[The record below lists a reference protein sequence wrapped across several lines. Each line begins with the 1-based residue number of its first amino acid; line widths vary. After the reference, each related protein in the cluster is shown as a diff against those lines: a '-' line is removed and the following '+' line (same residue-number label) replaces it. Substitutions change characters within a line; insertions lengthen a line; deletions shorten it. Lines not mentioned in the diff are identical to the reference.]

1 MSESNRTWLTAD
13 EFLAECEHRRAEA
26 MARRQMPQP
35 ASLANPPIIYQ
46 LNPDLKYRPNKLDSS
61 DYPGQVVYRRSTT
74 EDRGPGRTRQRA
86 APRLLNGHISSRMSS
101 TPLMKDILK
110 CGPGRLIKVVK
121 QGRHKIIPEGDSKQK
136 KRGQIHCF
144 SRASRR
150 RMMQLLAKVRLDEAL
165 PLFGTTTYPDI
176 FPDEAE
182 KFKRDLQ
189 TLIERLKRRFPGV
202 GLIWRLEFKERKSGV
217 NAGKIAPHF
226 HWLLWNVPR
235 MFDFKPEPGKWA
247 KISKGRDGQWR
258 ETVKFYDGDK
268 TATVVNPV
276 SGQDRFTEWLSRNW
290 YDVAGTGDLKHYN
303 AGTNVKVLTSRREV
317 FFYVSKYMGK
327 VEEEEGCAC
336 PGRFWGVVNP
346 KNIPLGERKV
356 IPCTGKQAAQLM
368 RLLRRYV
375 HAVTRR
381 KYRFNRWSMSCMC
394 TADFWLERLPQM
406 LDLSVPLKALPV
418 VAVVSP
424 AATAEPGA
432 LARIQGD
439 L

>member
-1 MSESNRTWLTAD
+1 MLSDGKLSYFNEDRNRLVVIES
-13 EFLAECEHRRAEA
+13 
-26 MARRQMPQP
+26 
-35 ASLANPPIIYQ
+35 ASVSSDGKTVYQ
-46 LNPDLKYRPNKLDSS
+46 LNPDLKYRSNKLDSS
-61 DYPGQVVYRRSTT
+61 DYPGQVIYRRSTT
-74 EDRGPGRTRQRA
+74 EVTGAVPERGGA
-86 APRLLNGHISSRMSS
+86 APGTAPGLLNGHISSRDVFN
-101 TPLMKDILK
+101 PFDEGHIEVWA
-110 CGPGRLIKVVK
+110 GAGLIKVVK
-121 QGRHKIIPEGDSKQK
+121 QGRHKIIPEGDSKQT
-136 KRGQIHCF
+136 KRGKIHGF

-176 FPDEAE
+176 FPEEAE

-189 TLIERLKRRFPGV
+189 TLIERLKRRFPGI
-202 GLIWRLEFKERKSGV
+202 GLIWRLEFKVRKSGV

-226 HWLLWNVPR
+226 HWLLWNVPC

-247 KISKGRDGQWR
+247 KISKCRDGTWQ

-268 TATVVNPV
+268 IATVVNPV

-327 VEEEEGCAC
+327 VEEEEGYAC

-346 KNIPLGERKV
+346 KNIPMGERKV
-356 IPCTGKQAAQLM
+356 ISCTGKQAAQLM
-368 RLLRRYV
+368 RFMRRYI
-375 HAVTRR
+375 HAVTQR

-394 TADFWLERLPQM
+394 RADFWLERLPQL
-406 LDLSVPLKALPV
+406 LDLSVTLEALPV
-418 VAVVSP
+418 AAVVLQ
-424 AATAEPGA
+424 AATAEPNYT
-432 LARIQGD
+432 I
-439 L
+439 

>member
-1 MSESNRTWLTAD
+1 MSESPSMSSDGKLSYFNEDRNRLVVI
-13 EFLAECEHRRAEA
+13 ES
-26 MARRQMPQP
+26 
-35 ASLANPPIIYQ
+35 ASVSSDGKVIYQ
-46 LNPDLKYRPNKLDSS
+46 LKPELKYRPNKLDSS
-61 DYPGQVVYRRSTT
+61 DYPGQTVYRRSTT
-74 EDRGPGRTRQRA
+74 EDAGAVPVRCEA
-86 APRLLNGHISSRMSS
+86 APGTAPGLLNSHISSRDVFN
-101 TPLMKDILK
+101 PYDE
-110 CGPGRLIKVVK
+110 GRIEVWAGAGLIKVIK
-121 QGRHKIIPEGDSKQK
+121 QGHHKIIPENSMQQK
-136 KRGQIHCF
+136 KRGQIHGF

-150 RMMQLLAKVRLDEAL
+150 RMMQLLAKVRLDELL

-189 TLIERLKRRFPGV
+189 TLIERLKRRFPRV
-202 GLIWRLEFKERKSGV
+202 GLLWRLEFKKRKSGV

-235 MFDFKPEPGKWA
+235 TFDFKPEPGKWA
-247 KISKGRDGQWR
+247 KISQARDGTWQ

-268 TATVVNPV
+268 IATVVNPV

-290 YDVAGTGDLKHYN
+290 YDVVGTGDLRHYN

-346 KNIPLGERKV
+346 KNIPMGERKV

-368 RLLRRYV
+368 RFMRRYV
-375 HAVTRR
+375 HAVTQR

-394 TADFWLERLPQM
+394 TADFWLERLPQ
-406 LDLSVPLKALPV
+406 LLGLSVTLKASL
-418 VAVVSP
+418 VAVVVSP
-424 AATAEPGA
+424 AATAEPDYA
-432 LARIQGD
+432 I
-439 L
+439 